1 MGHSR
6 KWMLEN
12 GWNGEFYANFSEAK
26 GEAPGGGPLRSWED
40 AMRFGFLS
48 AGGARVYWSPLMV
61 LEPGD
66 RVWVRMPGIG
76 FVGCCIVNAAAVPA
90 SEAKIAGASFFSLPL
105 AGEYCRSRSGEDGE
119 YVVLVEWL
127 KAVPAS
133 EAVQGY
139 YSNRATLC
147 HPLKGTKW
155 SETVALLRDKWGI
168 K

>member
-90 SEAKIAGASFFSLPL
+90 SEAKIAG
-105 AGEYCRSRSGEDGE
+105 E